1 MQEFDETIKIEYN
14 DVNKNLLIRFF
25 TDNDKMNY
33 TFVVENDLETENTGT
48 FQNLEGFESL
58 ESISEKVLYLVN
70 KLKEDKII

>member
-25 TDNDKMNY
+25 TENDKMNY
-33 TFVVENDLETENTGT
+33 TFVIENDLENESTGS
-48 FQNLEGFESL
+48 FQNLDGFENL
-58 ESISEKVLYLVN
+58 ESTSEKVLYLVN

>member
-14 DVNKNLLIRFF
+14 DVNKNLLVRFF
-25 TDNDKMNY
+25 TENNKMNY
-33 TFVVENDLETENTGT
+33 TFVIENDLENESTGT
-48 FQNLEGFESL
+48 FQNLEGFENL

>member
-25 TDNDKMNY
+25 IENDKINY
-33 TFVVENDLETENTGT
+33 TFVIENDLENENTGL
-48 FQNLEGFESL
+48 FQNLEGFENL
-58 ESISEKVLYLVN
+58 ESTGEKVLYLVN

>member
-25 TDNDKMNY
+25 TDNNKMNY

-48 FQNLEGFESL
+48 FQNLEGFENL
-58 ESISEKVLYLVN
+58 ENISEKVLYLVN